1 MARQDLGKII
11 SEITE
16 INATVDNGVGVPSA
30 TATITGTATEK
41 IVNIDFKNL
50 KGDKGDKPENG
61 VDYFTPEEKKQF
73 TAETVKLVTD
83 EGTKQTGLVGEKGVA
98 ETGKLTAEGN
108 KQINLVIAEAN
119 KVIEQLK
126 SLIEGNPETSNA
138 QTLSG
143 KSRVEFERDTQALA
157 GKYVGNFPLT
167 AAVKDAVYLV
177 PATGK
182 FYMCTTAYNG
192 TNLTAPNANF
202 EELSVYKNRDKLE
215 NLFNNKRVGQ
225 FFINENITSQ
235 QSIELVNL
243 TNIDGLVLLN
253 IPYSYIGDTGSDEI
267 SLLVNDKNIAYLP
280 SKETAREHF
289 YCATVSF
296 NKHKG
301 DVVKIKTNIG
311 TLKFE
316 QLNIT
321 YIVF

>member
-30 TATITGTATEK
+30 TATVTGTATDK
-41 IVNIDFKNL
+41 IINIDFKNL

-83 EGTKQTGLVGEKGVA
+83 EGTKQAGLVGEKGVT

-126 SLIEGNPETSNA
+126 SLVEGNPETSNA

-143 KSRVEFERDTQALA
+143 KSRVEFEQDTQALA
-157 GKYVGNFPLT
+157 GKYTGNFPLSS
-167 AAVKDAVYLV
+167 AIKDAVYLL

-182 FYMCTTAYNG
+182 FYVCTENYNG
-192 TNLTAPNANF
+192 TQISAPNDKF
-202 EELSVYKNRDKLE
+202 VELSVWKNHDRLDNLSDVIIEQRYISLQGIFTIPNIKTKNFLSFSFCATKEGAYHISGKETFDLRVIKKTSVASNYKIIKRI
-215 NLFNNKRVGQ
+215 NN
-225 FFINENITSQ
+225 
-235 QSIELVNL
+235 
-243 TNIDGLVLLN
+243 LN
-253 IPYSYIGDTGSDEI
+253 IIAEI
-267 SLLVNDKNIAYLP
+267 DISNA
-280 SKETAREHF
+280 
-289 YCATVSF
+289 
-296 NKHKG
+296 
-301 DVVKIKTNIG
+301 
-311 TLKFE
+311 TLKFSGNN
-316 QLNIT
+316 LLGTIYTHNT
-321 YIVF
+321 

>member
-138 QTLSG
+138 QALSG

-182 FYMCTTAYNG
+182 FYVCTTAYNG
-192 TNLTAPNANF
+192 TNLTAPNSNF

-215 NLFNNKRVGQ
+215 NWQSYYQKVDIFQNEEASIFMEEKTYEGNKMYLVSCGHPTDGILLLGYFNANTLSTIYK
-225 FFINENITSQ
+225 S
-235 QSIELVNL
+235 
-243 TNIDGLVLLN
+243 
-253 IPYSYIGDTGSDEI
+253 SYIEVIQGTRNTPLKIRSTVYGNMTIYFMPLGIFRSKLQIET
-267 SLLVNDKNIAYLP
+267 KNI
-280 SKETAREHF
+280 
-289 YCATVSF
+289 
-296 NKHKG
+296 
-301 DVVKIKTNIG
+301 
-311 TLKFE
+311 
-316 QLNIT
+316 
-321 YIVF
+321 

>member
-167 AAVKDAVYLV
+167 VAVKDAVYLV

-182 FYMCTTAYNG
+182 FYVCTTAYNG

-215 NLFNNKRVGQ
+215 NLCIVTLV
-225 FFINENITSQ
+225 FI
-235 QSIELVNL
+235 
-243 TNIDGLVLLN
+243 VLQDFLFA
-253 IPYSYIGDTGSDEI
+253 I
-267 SLLVNDKNIAYLP
+267 
-280 SKETAREHF
+280 R
-289 YCATVSF
+289 
-296 NKHKG
+296 
-301 DVVKIKTNIG
+301 
-311 TLKFE
+311 
-316 QLNIT
+316 
-321 YIVF
+321 

>member
-138 QTLSG
+138 QALSG

-167 AAVKDAVYLV
+167 VAVKDAVYLV

-182 FYMCTTAYNG
+182 FYVCTTAYNG
-192 TNLTAPNANF
+192 TNLTAPNSNF

-215 NLFNNKRVGQ
+215 NLFSIKKI
-225 FFINENITSQ
+225 FIDWKTITKNELGYYMFSHK
-235 QSIELVNL
+235 VN
-243 TNIDGLVLLN
+243 TEKNIDVISHYIGSDVLRNCQLLVL
-253 IPYSYIGDTGSDEI
+253 
-267 SLLVNDKNIAYLP
+267 KN
-280 SKETAREHF
+280 EV
-289 YCATVSF
+289 TVKLFSENNNF
-296 NKHKG
+296 
-301 DVVKIKTNIG
+301 TS
-311 TLKFE
+311 TLK
-316 QLNIT
+316 
-321 YIVF
+321 YIEY

>member
-126 SLIEGNPETSNA
+126 SLIAGNPDTSNA

-167 AAVKDAVYLV
+167 TAVKDAVYLV
-177 PATGK
+177 PQTGK
-182 FYMCTTAYNG
+182 FYVCTKEYSG
-192 TNLTAPNANF
+192 GNLTAPNSNF

-215 NLFNNKRVGQ
+215 NLSKKIDIKNSIIINPKIALCECYQIGKRIFG
-225 FFINENITSQ
+225 
-235 QSIELVNL
+235 
-243 TNIDGLVLLN
+243 
-253 IPYSYIGDTGSDEI
+253 
-267 SLLVNDKNIAYLP
+267 NIAIDNKNTFQNGEELIKFGFTSSTTFRQNTNLDGCSLYILDG
-280 SKETAREHF
+280 SNKLSFSCSTIIKFNAFSTFHF
-289 YCATVSF
+289 DFSIAY
-296 NKHKG
+296 
-301 DVVKIKTNIG
+301 
-311 TLKFE
+311 
-316 QLNIT
+316 
-321 YIVF
+321 

>member
-138 QTLSG
+138 QALSG

-167 AAVKDAVYLV
+167 VAVKDAVYLV

-182 FYMCTTAYNG
+182 FYVCTTAYNG
-192 TNLTAPNANF
+192 TNLTAPNSNF
-202 EELSVYKNRDKLE
+202 EELSVYKNRDKLD
-215 NLFNNKRVGQ
+215 NLISYVLYKTLNYDKPNEKILLCNFIELINNKKG
-225 FFINENITSQ
+225 IYEIIISCGNGDLNNILKKYIFLNPGYGTR
-235 QSIELVNL
+235 SIVEVYSFMP
-243 TNIDGLVLLN
+243 G
-253 IPYSYIGDTGSDEI
+253 PYP
-267 SLLVNDKNIAYLP
+267 KNIEIDTKTTDVFILN
-280 SKETAREHF
+280 
-289 YCATVSF
+289 SF
-296 NKHKG
+296 RAIC
-301 DVVKIKTNIG
+301 KIFIRC
-311 TLKFE
+311 E
-316 QLNIT
+316 S
-321 YIVF
+321 

>member
-30 TATITGTATEK
+30 IATITGTATEK

-138 QTLSG
+138 QALSG

-182 FYMCTTAYNG
+182 FYVCTKEYSG
-192 TNLTAPNANF
+192 GNLTAPNANF

-215 NLFNNKRVGQ
+215 NLCIKSGKRIIEIKNPEINKNVISDILNATKINRATYLILINDCFGFLFRYTNESSKAVIPCLSENTEIAINKTGY
-225 FFINENITSQ
+225 FIKSSN
-235 QSIELVNL
+235 SIHSV
-243 TNIDGLVLLN
+243 I
-253 IPYSYIGDTGSDEI
+253 ISEI
-267 SLLVNDKNIAYLP
+267 SFSQK
-280 SKETAREHF
+280 
-289 YCATVSF
+289 
-296 NKHKG
+296 
-301 DVVKIKTNIG
+301 
-311 TLKFE
+311 
-316 QLNIT
+316 
-321 YIVF
+321 

>member
-167 AAVKDAVYLV
+167 VAVKDAVYLV

-182 FYMCTTAYNG
+182 FYVCTTAYNG

-215 NLFNNKRVGQ
+215 NL
-225 FFINENITSQ
+225 
-235 QSIELVNL
+235 
-243 TNIDGLVLLN
+243 
-253 IPYSYIGDTGSDEI
+253 
-267 SLLVNDKNIAYLP
+267 
-280 SKETAREHF
+280 
-289 YCATVSF
+289 
-296 NKHKG
+296 
-301 DVVKIKTNIG
+301 VKIKQVQEMKFDIFLPIPYPNGFNVNNCFVFGIQTESQVNALSVIKLNTERTHYLIHKL
-311 TLKFE
+311 TLDGMFNFYLCFIKI
-316 QLNIT
+316 QN
-321 YIVF
+321 

>member
-138 QTLSG
+138 QALSG

-167 AAVKDAVYLV
+167 VAVKDAVYLV

-182 FYMCTTAYNG
+182 FYVCTTAYNG
-192 TNLTAPNANF
+192 TNLTAPNSNF

-215 NLFNNKRVGQ
+215 NLYKFSSRE
-225 FFINENITSQ
+225 ISSTNENGYA
-235 QSIELVNL
+235 ELIMKL
-243 TNIDGLVLLN
+243 FK
-253 IPYSYIGDTGSDEI
+253 IGNK
-267 SLLVNDKNIAYLP
+267 VFYL
-280 SKETAREHF
+280 
-289 YCATVSF
+289 
-296 NKHKG
+296 
-301 DVVKIKTNIG
+301 
-311 TLKFE
+311 
-316 QLNIT
+316 
-321 YIVF
+321 

>member
-61 VDYFTPEEKKQF
+61 VDYFTPEDKKQF

-157 GKYVGNFPLT
+157 GKYTGNFPLST
-167 AAVKDAVYLV
+167 AVKDAVYLV

-182 FYMCTTAYNG
+182 FYVCTQAYNG
-192 TNLTAPNANF
+192 TSLSAPNSNF
-202 EELSVYKNRDKLE
+202 EELSVFKNRDRLDNLYSSYQNILVKKDEKL
-215 NLFNNKRVGQ
+215 
-225 FFINENITSQ
+225 IID
-235 QSIELVNL
+235 VNL
-243 TNIDGLVLLN
+243 EFEAYLVVAAHESDGVILNALL
-253 IPYSYIGDTGSDEI
+253 TGSKRFGNKLTISSCSSNIKIIQGTSSPKLAIESNIYGYLAFYFIPLGFFDKRINLEI
-267 SLLVNDKNIAYLP
+267 QKN
-280 SKETAREHF
+280 
-289 YCATVSF
+289 
-296 NKHKG
+296 
-301 DVVKIKTNIG
+301 
-311 TLKFE
+311 
-316 QLNIT
+316 
-321 YIVF
+321 